1 MFAGDDG
8 GGMEYSVIDTEDV
21 PVTDLSEIDD
31 LPPDLDIRPVSR
43 MLGAENVVVTLW
55 YFDEGEEIRYHAH
68 AEQEELFFV
77 LEGEFSLKLGR
88 SDETERREVDAGAF
102 WVAAP
107 MIGHGHRCV
116 SDDGGTVLA
125 IGAPAGHDPGLDPHE
140 LSDDE
145 IDETL

>member
-88 SDETERREVDAGAF
+88 SDETERREVGAGAF

>member
-1 MFAGDDG
+1 MFAGDDA

-77 LEGEFSLKLGR
+77 LDGEFSLKLGR

-116 SDDGGTVLA
+116 SEDGGTVLA

>member
-1 MFAGDDG
+1 MFAGDDA

-77 LEGEFSLKLGR
+77 LDGEFSLKLGR